1 MNRYFYMS
9 GGASG
14 GAGGASGG
22 AGGAGGGASSVTA
35 VAQAVTA
42 LFNMIGNIKMSK
54 AIIEQSKSALQ
65 KDIEA
70 VCGDEPKFCWT
81 GRQACDDYDACIQDF
96 VDKKYALE
104 QEYLRLQNEELRLT
118 AELQNKQV
126 ELERLKTLE
135 SGNSSKNK
143 TILYVVGGVVIL
155 IGGLISIFYITK
167 K

>member
-1 MNRYFYMS
+1 MNRYLY
-9 GGASG
+9 ATG

-22 AGGAGGGASSVTA
+22 ASGGAGGGASSVTA

-42 LFNMIGNIKMSK
+42 LFNMIGNIKMAK
-54 AIIEQSKSALQ
+54 AVIEQSKSALQ

-81 GRQACDDYDACIQDF
+81 GRQACDDYDNCIQDF

-104 QEYLRLQNEELRLT
+104 KEYLRLQNEELRLT
-118 AELQNKQV
+118 AELQNKQL
-126 ELERLKTLE
+126 ELERLKTLQ
-135 SGNSSKNK
+135 SGDSSKNK
-143 TILYVVGGVVIL
+143 TILYVVGGVVVL